1 MRLMSGIKFAGV
13 LLVSAL
19 LALPPRANAGT
30 IIFDLPE
37 LTGSYVYSDLAAR
50 KSVSVP
56 VDSGTLG
63 ATSARLVV
71 SGYVSPGLVRGDG
84 VLRSAQD
91 ATLRGAIAVSY
102 SYNAN
107 GTFYEFAEVQQTV
120 DGPFQKEKQLEGPF
134 GPPMLWI
141 DLDLCPEAFSVS
153 LPGIIGA
160 VPDGGILWSEGLD
173 LITPVTGTI
182 TQAYLVLEGP
192 GLPEPATLSLLAL
205 GGLGLAAARKLSR
218 RGHSSSATG

>member
-1 MRLMSGIKFAGV
+1 MSGIKFAGV

-19 LALPPRANAGT
+19 FALPPRANAGT
-30 IIFDLPE
+30 ITFDLPE
-37 LTGSYVYSDLAAR
+37 LTGSYVYSDLAAFGAR

-56 VDSGTLG
+56 IDSGTLG

-84 VLRSAQD
+84 VLRCAQE
-91 ATLRGAIAVSY
+91 ATLWGAISVSY
-102 SYNAN
+102 SYNN
-107 GTFYEFAEVQQTV
+107 NWTFYQYAEMPQTV
-120 DGPFQKEKQLEGPF
+120 DGPFQREKPLEGPF

-141 DLDLCPEAFSVS
+141 DLDLCADAFSNT

-160 VPDGGILWSEGLD
+160 VPEGGILWSEGLEV
-173 LITPVTGTI
+173 ITPVTGTI

-192 GLPEPATLSLLAL
+192 GLPEPATLALLAL
-205 GGLGLAAARKLSR
+205 GGLMALRRRARY
-218 RGHSSSATG
+218 